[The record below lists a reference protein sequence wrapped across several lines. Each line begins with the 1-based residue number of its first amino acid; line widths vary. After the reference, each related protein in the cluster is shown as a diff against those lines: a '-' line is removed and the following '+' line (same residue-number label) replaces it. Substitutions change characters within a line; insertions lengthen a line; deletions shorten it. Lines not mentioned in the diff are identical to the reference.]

1 MARKNGQKGFQQKTL
16 SFAHERRGAPAVAR
30 NPVVARNQPVVAA
43 VLPARGGGAPRGG
56 RAGAGGRGGVRR
68 SARFAVRAPA
78 ASDEP
83 AAVDFAEAVEPELEN
98 LEGIVAVNGP
108 MEPAEASIVSRPT
121 SGENITTVASQ
132 VDSSENLTSSG
143 PVNKRPKV
151 DKGTSPF
158 APPRNPASLA
168 VPHHSAMNEGDV
180 VVELAPN
187 QPNLWTPPPFIF
199 LNGRRYRLESVDVGI
214 EEGPT
219 VAAEADSNSSTMR
232 TNVNS
237 SYVVSPA
244 VTPTTLAIMAERAAN
259 INAQNTSAAPPAV
272 ATQDH
277 GRQSQASLATA
288 TRSTRTDF
296 SRSTVDSPAVSPATL
311 AILAGRMARTNAR
324 IASSASPAVTTQDH
338 GRLSQASLATVPWS
352 TQRSSNG
359 NVTAGSVSTGVGSVS
374 TGVGSV
380 STGVASVVG
389 SPADVSRVAGRP
401 NYFSSV
407 LTTVSTDSDRLTFP
421 AMPAVLNFDSPE
433 SVTVS
438 VAANISEID
447 SLLGTPA
454 DSSQESGR
462 PSQDSAVSSISS
474 VMPISPLLGFTPVET
489 VQFVP
494 RIDDHP
500 NITPRLDPELPM
512 PLPTFEAFSQHEPIN
527 FTILNNRETR
537 DEIGTGV
544 DELRIPAERRRP
556 PLNVTFGMTATS
568 NDALHSVRAPFSSP
582 LAEESPR
589 GQLDTDNA
597 ELIEPQADI
606 DEETAA
612 DRQE

>member
-1 MARKNGQKGFQQKTL
+1 MARKDGQKGFQQKT
-16 SFAHERRGAPAVAR
+16 FAFARRVSETQRQQAQQNERRGAPAVAR

-78 ASDEP
+78 AADEP
-83 AAVDFAEAVEPELEN
+83 PAVDFAEAVEPELEN
-98 LEGIVAVNGP
+98 LEGIVAVNGT

-121 SGENITTVASQ
+121 LGENCNTVASQ
-132 VDSSENLTSSG
+132 VESSENLTSSG

-158 APPRNPASLA
+158 APPRNLASLA

-219 VAAEADSNSSTMR
+219 VAAEADSNSSAMMR

-277 GRQSQASLATA
+277 GRLSQASLATA

-311 AILAGRMARTNAR
+311 AI
-324 IASSASPAVTTQDH
+324 
-338 GRLSQASLATVPWS
+338 
-352 TQRSSNG
+352 
-359 NVTAGSVSTGVGSVS
+359 
-374 TGVGSV
+374 
-380 STGVASVVG
+380 
-389 SPADVSRVAGRP
+389 
-401 NYFSSV
+401 
-407 LTTVSTDSDRLTFP
+407 
-421 AMPAVLNFDSPE
+421 
-433 SVTVS
+433 
-438 VAANISEID
+438 
-447 SLLGTPA
+447 
-454 DSSQESGR
+454 
-462 PSQDSAVSSISS
+462 
-474 VMPISPLLGFTPVET
+474 
-489 VQFVP
+489 
-494 RIDDHP
+494 
-500 NITPRLDPELPM
+500 
-512 PLPTFEAFSQHEPIN
+512 
-527 FTILNNRETR
+527 
-537 DEIGTGV
+537 
-544 DELRIPAERRRP
+544 
-556 PLNVTFGMTATS
+556 FGW
-568 NDALHSVRAPFSSP
+568 
-582 LAEESPR
+582 
-589 GQLDTDNA
+589 
-597 ELIEPQADI
+597 
-606 DEETAA
+606 
-612 DRQE
+612 